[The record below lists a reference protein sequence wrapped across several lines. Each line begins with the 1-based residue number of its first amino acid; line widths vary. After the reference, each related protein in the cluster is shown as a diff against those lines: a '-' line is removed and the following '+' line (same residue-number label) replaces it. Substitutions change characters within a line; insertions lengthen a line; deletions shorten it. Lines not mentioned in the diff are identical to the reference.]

1 MTALAHTLGRRDT
14 AQRALVTDVALV
26 VGGSLVV
33 AGLAQVYITLPFTPV
48 PITGQTLGVL
58 LVGTSLGWMRGAA
71 AMLLYL
77 LWGAIGLP
85 FFAEGE
91 SGTAILGFASANGGY
106 LWGFVVAALVVGW
119 LAQQGW
125 DRRPGS
131 ALGAMLIGEIIIF
144 TTGVVWL
151 AYALDVPITG
161 AVGGDPDALDF
172 GLYPFIVGDVI
183 KLLLAAGLLPTA
195 WRLLGRDRSPS
206 RTTASRS

>member
-14 AQRALVTDVALV
+14 AQHALVTDIALI

-33 AGLAQVYITLPFTPV
+33 AGLAQVYVKLPFTPV

-58 LVGTSLGWMRGAA
+58 LVGTSLGWARGAA
-71 AMLLYL
+71 TMLLYL
-77 LWGAIGLP
+77 AWGAIGLP

-91 SGTAILGFASANGGY
+91 SGTATLGFASATGGY
-106 LWGFVVAALVVGW
+106 LWGFVLAALVVGW
-119 LAQQGW
+119 LAQRGW

-131 ALGAMLIGEIIIF
+131 ALGAMLIGDIIIF
-144 TTGVVWL
+144 TVGVVWL
-151 AYALDVPITG
+151 AQALDIPITG

-172 GLYPFIVGDVI
+172 GLYPFIVGDII

-195 WRLLGRDRSPS
+195 WRLLGRNRDVRRNEARP
-206 RTTASRS
+206 